1 MTKELVPEAG
11 EEPCKVGQW
20 VAVQKERATQRKACL
35 ASSCRSACWSAV
47 CKEWLEALDLGGV
60 LQVEEPICVASYV
73 NQHLLHSG

>member
-20 VAVQKERATQRKACL
+20 VAVQEERATQRKACP